1 MFQPKNKNANKTG
14 NYSANLFQTMKFNDD
29 ANIAAAD
36 APDFSDKKY
45 VALIFLKKIK
55 FINIR

>member
-1 MFQPKNKNANKTG
+1 
-14 NYSANLFQTMKFNDD
+14 MKFNDD

-55 FINIR
+55 FINSR

>member
-29 ANIAAAD
+29 ANIAAM
-36 APDFSDKKY
+36 APDLSDKKY

-55 FINIR
+55 FINSR